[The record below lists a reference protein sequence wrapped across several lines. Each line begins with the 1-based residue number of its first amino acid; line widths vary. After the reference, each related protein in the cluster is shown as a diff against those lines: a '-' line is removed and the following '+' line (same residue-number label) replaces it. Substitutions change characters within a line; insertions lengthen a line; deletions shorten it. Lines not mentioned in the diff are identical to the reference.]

1 MAIRTKRLTNGLLLK
16 PCSASSVSSLDKL
29 KNGNLIN
36 GLIFIDSSDQRLKIQ
51 IENQERQILTTSQSQ
66 VITNKTISTNDNT
79 IQVSASGIV
88 STELDAAL
96 AEIRMLIDDTSGSE
110 VEIFNSTITIGSTA
124 PSVTGIM
131 YHKAT
136 DDIAFKKA
144 NIQIFGKNNVYD
156 GVLQM
161 DCKVGNIPDEYM
173 QSMFSPVTT
182 PTIKFVVAENDTVFN
197 SITNTYVSG
206 APTKII
212 EQIINSEKKYI
223 LIGSFNFNGDSTKK
237 NIIRLNSDGTEDVV
251 FTENA
256 TRTLN
261 SPNFNSFISDVVV
274 ENNGTLLVAGGFSN
288 FKNSG
293 INCLVR
299 LNDDG
304 SFNQN
309 DPFNVNMVGKFTIDI
324 AANIQ
329 EYCLKV
335 KFNQNNIFYIKNKYV
350 SSNNYTKD
358 IIKIDN
364 SGILDTLFVPISVP
378 NQQAIYDFALT
389 SLHIYAVGEF
399 TNYGG
404 SIGLNDAARFNIGN
418 GSIDGNFTA
427 AISNK
432 FTSNGSN
439 PTPFIS
445 GVIVQNDGKILFNG
459 SFNYN
464 SITGFDDVVRLNTD
478 LTVDDI
484 FKNNV
489 LNKFTTCDVLIL
501 QEDNKLV
508 LKGTY
513 NGVTGIWR
521 LNSDGSEDKAFNYF
535 TKNTIS
541 NPTQIDCLNVF
552 GTELLYS
559 TKTTVIG
566 SFDRILI
573 KVINYPERYNEYM
586 QATRTNEDGF
596 VISTLNDGQFVR
608 LDISNIPTGYVGT
621 IQVVLT
627 GVKIL

>member
-16 PCSASSVSSLDKL
+16 PCSAGSISSLDKL

-79 IQVSASGIV
+79 IQVSASGVV

-161 DCKVGNIPDEYM
+161 DCKVGNIPDESM
-173 QSMFSPVTT
+173 QSMFSPATT
-182 PTIKFVVAENDTVFN
+182 PTIKFVVAENDTAFN
-197 SITNTYVSG
+197 NIENTFGQSTIV
-206 APTKII
+206 TKIE
-212 EQIINSEKKYI
+212 EQIIGTEKKY
-223 LIGSFNFNGDSTKK
+223 LIVGDFIFNGDSTKK
-237 NIIRLNSDGTEDVV
+237 NIIRLNSDGTEDIT

-261 SPNFNSFISDVVV
+261 SPNFNSRINDIVV
-274 ENNGTLLVAGGFSN
+274 ESTGTLLVAGSFSN
-288 FKNSG
+288 FKGSG
-293 INCLVR
+293 INGLIR
-299 LNDDG
+299 LNSDG
-304 SFNQN
+304 SFNPN
-309 DPFNVNMVGKFTIDI
+309 DTFNTNMVGKFTVDVG
-324 AANIQ
+324 ANIL
-329 EYCLKV
+329 ESCAKV
-335 KFNQNNIFYIKNKYV
+335 KVIQDNIFYIKIKYESLNNYSYNLV
-350 SSNNYTKD
+350 KSNN
-358 IIKIDN
+358 I
-364 SGILDTLFVPISVP
+364 GVLDTFFNSASV
-378 NQQAIYDFALT
+378 IGGRIIIDFYLT
-389 SLHIYAVGEF
+389 SSYVYIVGNF
-399 TNYGG
+399 LNYGG
-404 SIGLNDAARFNIGN
+404 STGLNLAARLNIGN

-427 AISNK
+427 ATANK
-432 FTSNGSN
+432 FSTGLSSV
-439 PTPFIS
+439 S
-445 GVIVQNDGKILFNG
+445 QVLVQPDGKIIFSGMFSYDTSN
-459 SFNYN
+459 N
-464 SITGFDDVVRLNTD
+464 SLIRLNTD
-478 LTVDDI
+478 LIIDQE

-489 LNKFTTCDVLIL
+489 NSKAGITNSIIL
-501 QEDNKLV
+501 QDNSKLY
-508 LKGTY
+508 LKGIY
-513 NGVTGIWR
+513 NGYSGIWR
-521 LNSDGSEDKAFNYF
+521 LNADGSEDKAFNYF
-535 TKNTIS
+535 SKNILVYNSDISTFNTFGNLIFYQTKNT
-541 NPTQIDCLNVF
+541 
-552 GTELLYS
+552 S
-559 TKTTVIG
+559 TNNLVLK
-566 SFDRILI
+566 

-586 QATRTNEDGF
+586 QATRTNEEGF
-596 VISTLNDGQFVR
+596 VISTINDGQFVR